1 MYLDDPAVQQLIGRS
16 RQHLVCRDDGF
27 WVHSDVDAA
36 FNRLQAA
43 ARDDGIDLKMV
54 SSFRDYERQLL
65 IWREKV
71 AGKRQLY
78 SVSGELIHDTTVLSE
93 EAMLAALL
101 RWSALPGLSR
111 HHWGTDFDVYDA
123 AAMPQGYQLQLT
135 SEEYQTGGPFERLA
149 SWLQQRCDSYG
160 FALPYAID
168 RGGVAPE
175 PWHISFQPVASR
187 YEERMSIGLFEAL
200 LDERQWPLES
210 IIRPRAHEIFQRYV
224 CNQPC

>member
-1 MYLDDPAVQQLIGRS
+1 MHLDDPAVQQLIGRS
-16 RQHLVCRDDGF
+16 RQHLMCRDDGF
-27 WVHSDVDAA
+27 WLHGEVDVA
-36 FNRLQAA
+36 FSRMQTA
-43 ARDDGIDLKMV
+43 AREDGIELKIV

-71 AGKRQLY
+71 AGKRNVY
-78 SVSGELIHDTTVLSE
+78 SVTGELIKDTRVLSD

-135 SEEYQTGGPFERLA
+135 PEEYQTGGPFERLS
-149 SWLQQRCDSYG
+149 SWLQQRCDWYG

-168 RGGVAPE
+168 HGGVAPE

-187 YEERMSIGLFEAL
+187 YEQLISMRLFEAL
-200 LDERQWPLES
+200 LDEGLWPLES
-210 IIRPRAHEIFQRYV
+210 IIRPRAQEIFQRYV